1 MNKAAKPPFDI
12 RIHTERMGKDYLFL
26 ITGGEAHIGA
36 TAMAFYQD
44 GKIHTELAVVPGHRE
59 DRLALEC
66 AGMACTRLSATVTVV
81 MGIHI
86 EAASR
91 SDIELAVQTVREEMN
106 RVLDELLPVVH
117 SQS

>member
-1 MNKAAKPPFDI
+1 MSAGAKKPFDI
-12 RIHTERMGKDYLFL
+12 RIHTIRLGSDYLFVV
-26 ITGGEAHIGA
+26 TGGEAHIGA
-36 TAMAFYQD
+36 SAMAYFQD

-66 AGMACTRLSATVTVV
+66 AGLASTKLGATVTVT

-86 EAASR
+86 EKASR

-106 RVLDELLPVVH
+106 RVLDELLQPAE
-117 SQS
+117 